1 MNHCLSL
8 SRMRV
13 PALLAGLLLF
23 CTAVVNAETKFPER
37 PIQIVVPFPA
47 GGTTDIIGRSIG
59 QRLGELWGQPVVL
72 ENRGG
77 AGGNIGTEFV
87 VRSAPDGYTWSINTA
102 APMVINPHLY
112 NDLKFDPL
120 RDLMPIARVADVP
133 NALVV
138 NSDVPANNLEE
149 FVAYAKSRSEPL
161 FYGST
166 GVGTAAH
173 LTSFILSQ
181 RMGLEAIHVP
191 YKGAAALN
199 DLIGGRVQFMFATI
213 PSVIGHVR
221 AGKLKAIAISTTT
234 RSSALPDVPTVA
246 EQGVADFNMGTWYG
260 FFVPKGTPREIID
273 KANKDINGILSNPA
287 VIESLLHAGAEPV
300 STNSP
305 EEFRRFIE
313 DHSQSWKKIVVSSGA
328 TAN

>member
-1 MNHCLSL
+1 MHIRLPRAARPLISLLSGLML
-8 SRMRV
+8 S
-13 PALLAGLLLF
+13 AA
-23 CTAVVNAETKFPER
+23 AVADSGTTFPEK
-37 PIQIVVPFPA
+37 PIQMVVPFPA

-59 QRLGELWGQPVVL
+59 LRLGERWNQPVVL

-87 VRSAPDGYTWSINTA
+87 VRAAPDGYTWSINTA

-112 NDLKFDPL
+112 TNLKFDPQQ
-120 RDLMPIARVADVP
+120 DLMPIVRVADVP

-138 NSDVPANNLEE
+138 SSDIPANNLEE

-181 RMGLEAIHVP
+181 RMGLDAIHVP

-199 DLIGGRVQFMFATI
+199 DLVGGRVQFMFATI
-213 PSVIGHVR
+213 PSVISHLR
-221 AGKLKAIAISTTT
+221 SGKLKAIAVSTKT

-246 EQGVADFNMGTWYG
+246 EQGVEDFDMGTWYG
-260 FFVPKGTPREIID
+260 FFVPRGTPVAIIE
-273 KANKDINGILSNPA
+273 KANRDVNDILSDPK
-287 VIESLLHAGAEPV
+287 VRESLLHAGAEPV
-300 STNSP
+300 EPNSP
-305 EEFRRFIE
+305 EDFAKFVAG
-313 DHSQSWKKIVVSSGA
+313 HSERWKEIVKSSGA